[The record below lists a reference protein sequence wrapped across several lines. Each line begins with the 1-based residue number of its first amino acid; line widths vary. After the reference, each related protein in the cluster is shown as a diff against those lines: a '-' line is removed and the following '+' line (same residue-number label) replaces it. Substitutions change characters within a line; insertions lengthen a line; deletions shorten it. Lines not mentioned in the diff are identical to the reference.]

1 LSLSRAELEERLT
14 LPNLSQHPHRFGDPV
29 YSFSVPG
36 ERAIATWR
44 DLKGPA
50 SSLGYWPVVLGERKN
65 LAQLVQWLDSEHA
78 ENSAAALERGANLD
92 ALQFFALRGKEFSG
106 EPHGEW
112 PASAQPMTEFTLPRP
127 ILRPSVFHERVDLGL
142 VSTPNSWEVP
152 AKLSIGG
159 WNECPGPEEHV
170 SVLRYWNRSYGAEFV
185 GYSGDVIELQVS
197 ERPGSREEA
206 MKLAHEQYCYCSDIV
221 EQGIGTIENL
231 AAALLVSEVWYFW
244 WD

>member
-1 LSLSRAELEERLT
+1 LSLSRAELQQKLT
-14 LPNLSQHPHRFGDPV
+14 LPSLSEHPHRSGDPV

-36 ERAIATWR
+36 ERAIRTWR

-50 SSLGYWPVVLGERKN
+50 SSLGYWPVVFGERKN
-65 LAQLVQWLDSEHA
+65 LTQLAELLDSQDA
-78 ENSAAALERGANLD
+78 ANSSETVERGSNLD
-92 ALQFFALRGKEFSG
+92 ALEFFEARSQEFSG
-106 EPHGEW
+106 EPHGTW
-112 PASAQPMTEFTLPRP
+112 PASVQPMMEFTLPRP
-127 ILRPSVFHERVDLGL
+127 ILWPSVFHEQVDVGL

-159 WNECPGPEEHV
+159 WNEYPGPEEHV
-170 SVLRYWNRSYGAEFV
+170 SVLRHWNRSYGAEFV

-197 ERPGSREEA
+197 KRPGSREEA

-221 EQGIGTIENL
+221 EQGVGTIENL
-231 AAALLVSEVWYFW
+231 AATLLGSEVWYFW